1 VTASPT
7 PLTSG
12 RRDTVGQR
20 ASARRTA
27 GGLVALLAI
36 LMVLFADAGRAVAAP
51 VPGPTPTPSPSG
63 PAAGA
68 SCAAKAPGQVA
79 WCMSWAI
86 HVATPPSGAHSHWV
100 TDCSKAVDAADQRAC
115 VSASVTL
122 DYTSKAGTASVLMDG
137 PSTNGL
143 TGLVNCALLISDD
156 PGGQPSQWAL
166 KNSECMANAA
176 TWAAQSYDPHPTTAC
191 GVVDVSCQTSKS
203 AQQAVSSGIRSG
215 IEGLIDLCVQAV
227 VVLLSKLAEFVFS
240 STAIA
245 APDAAFY
252 STYNSVAGVLILLI
266 FVLFVVSTII
276 NGLRVNAGPGPLS
289 TLGGLVRAILG
300 VTFAGGLAYTIVA
313 AWDQATVALLEHNA
327 GTPFSGRQWSDA
339 FVTLAG
345 DSSTVFIAFVL
356 SIIALLGLLPLF
368 IMMLFRGVLATA
380 AALFGAWAMAGQAM
394 SETRHWGR
402 RWFWTVNAL
411 ASSKFAIAALWVYGS
426 RSAYES
432 DLWTG
437 LKAVLLIWLMVF
449 APYIMLRLTS
459 MWDGY
464 LSDVNAHGL
473 IASANPLGF
482 GADFVSGMQGGASG
496 GGSGGGAEGQG
507 PGSNA
512 ASVMSANSAEMP
524 TSPGAGLAEAAGGDG
539 PNTKAAGDAA
549 TGADGGK
556 LGDPSGAAGS
566 GSGDGQQDTGDA
578 GQPNADDADGVE
590 QGLRS
595 ARHDVGAGQLTAP
608 GDTTGDG
615 GSAPLV
621 PQPGEQPPGPAGDPI
636 PSPSTPGSASGADG
650 APAAAGD
657 EPGTS
662 PPDGGRAGPA
672 GDSGGGGSAAGA
684 SAVADAP
691 IVPI

>member
-1 VTASPT
+1 VLLAI
-7 PLTSG
+7 
-12 RRDTVGQR
+12 
-20 ASARRTA
+20 
-27 GGLVALLAI
+27 LVALLTS
-36 LMVLFADAGRAVAAP
+36 AGRAVAAP
-51 VPGPTPTPSPSG
+51 VPGPTPTPSSSG

-68 SCAAKAPGQVA
+68 ACMAKAPGQVS

-86 HVATPPSGAHSHWV
+86 HVATPPAGARSHWV
-100 TDCSKAVDAADQRAC
+100 TDCSKAVDDADRRAC
-115 VSASVTL
+115 LSASVTL
-122 DYTSKAGTASVLMDG
+122 DNTPDAGTPSVLMDG
-137 PSTNGL
+137 PSTDGL
-143 TGLVNCALLISDD
+143 AALVNCALLTRYDQSQ
-156 PGGQPSQWAL
+156 QPSDWSR
-166 KNSECMANAA
+166 KNNECMANAA
-176 TWAAQSYDPHPTTAC
+176 KWAEQSYDPHPTVAC
-191 GVVDVSCQTSKS
+191 GPIDVSCEASKS
-203 AQQAVSSGIRSG
+203 AQQAISSGIRSG

-227 VVLLSKLAEFVFS
+227 VVLLSKLAELVFT

-327 GTPFSGRQWSDA
+327 STGFSGRQWSNA
-339 FVTLAG
+339 FIALAA
-345 DSSTVFIAFVL
+345 DSATVFIAFVL

-368 IMMLFRGVLATA
+368 IMMLFRGVLATG

-426 RSAYES
+426 RAAYES

-449 APYIMLRLTS
+449 APYIMLRLTA

-473 IASANPLGF
+473 IAQANPLRF
-482 GADFVSGMQGGASG
+482 GANFLSGIQAGAAGGGSGG

-539 PNTKAAGDAA
+539 PNTQAAGDAA

-556 LGDPSGAAGS
+556 VGDPSSAAGADA
-566 GSGDGQQDTGDA
+566 GQDTGDA
-578 GQPNADDADGVE
+578 GKPNADDADGVE

-595 ARHDVGAGQLTAP
+595 ARHDVAAGQLTAP
-608 GDTTGDG
+608 GDTTGG

-621 PQPGEQPPGPAGDPI
+621 PQPGEQSTGPAGDPI
-636 PSPSTPGSASGADG
+636 PRPAGESIPGTSTPGSAAGADG
-650 APAAAGD
+650 APAAAG
-657 EPGTS
+657 EGPGTS
-662 PPDGGRAGPA
+662 PQGEGRSGPA
-672 GDSGGGGSAAGA
+672 ADSGGRPPAAGA
-684 SAVADAP
+684 SAVADVP
-691 IVPI
+691 IVPL

>member
-1 VTASPT
+1 
-7 PLTSG
+7 
-12 RRDTVGQR
+12 
-20 ASARRTA
+20 
-27 GGLVALLAI
+27 
-36 LMVLFADAGRAVAAP
+36 
-51 VPGPTPTPSPSG
+51 
-63 PAAGA
+63 
-68 SCAAKAPGQVA
+68 
-79 WCMSWAI
+79 MSWAI
-86 HVATPPSGAHSHWV
+86 HVATPPAGAKSHWV
-100 TDCSKAVDAADQRAC
+100 TDCSNAVDTDDRRAC
-115 VSASVTL
+115 LSASVTL
-122 DYTSKAGTASVLMDG
+122 DPTPDAATASVLLDG

-143 TGLVNCALLISDD
+143 AALVNCALLTANDH
-156 PGGQPSQWAL
+156 GQQPSPWSL
-166 KNSECMANAA
+166 KSSECMANAA
-176 TWAAQSYDPHPTTAC
+176 MWAAQSYDPHPTVAC
-191 GVVDVSCQTSKS
+191 GPIEVSCQASKS
-203 AQQAVSSGIRSG
+203 AQQAISSGIRSG

-227 VVLLSKLAEFVFS
+227 VVLLSKLAEFVFT

-252 STYNSVAGVLILLI
+252 STYNAVAGVMILLI

-339 FVTLAG
+339 FIAMAG
-345 DSSTVFIAFVL
+345 DSATVFIAFVL

-449 APYIMLRLTS
+449 APYIMLRLTA

-473 IASANPLGF
+473 IASGSPLGF
-482 GADFVSGMQGGASG
+482 GADFASGMRAGASAGGSGGGSGG
-496 GGSGGGAEGQG
+496 GGSGGGAEGDG

-524 TSPGAGLAEAAGGDG
+524 TSPGAGLGDAAGGDG
-539 PNTKAAGDAA
+539 PDTHAADDAA

-556 LGDPSGAAGS
+556 VGDPSNAADS
-566 GSGDGQQDTGDA
+566 GQGDGQPDADGA
-578 GQPNADDADGVE
+578 GQPNADEADGVE

-595 ARHDVGAGQLTAP
+595 ARHDVAAGQLTAP
-608 GDTTGDG
+608 GDTTGAD

-621 PQPGEQPPGPAGDPI
+621 PEPDGQSTGLAGDPSPNPAGDPM
-636 PSPSTPGSASGADG
+636 SGASAPGGASGADG
-650 APAAAGD
+650 APAAAGG
-657 EPGTS
+657 ESGTS
-662 PPDGGRAGPA
+662 PPDDGRPGPA
-672 GDSGGGGSAAGA
+672 ADTGGSAPASGA
-684 SAVADAP
+684 SAVADVP
-691 IVPI
+691 IVPL